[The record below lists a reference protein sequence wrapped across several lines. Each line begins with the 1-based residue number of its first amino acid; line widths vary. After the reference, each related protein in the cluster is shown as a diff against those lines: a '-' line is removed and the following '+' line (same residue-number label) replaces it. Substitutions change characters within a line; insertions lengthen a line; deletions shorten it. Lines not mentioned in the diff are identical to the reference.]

1 MAKTYS
7 VDLREK
13 VAGFVGR
20 GGSCREAARVFGVS
34 ASFVI
39 KLMQRYRLT
48 GSVNPAPR
56 GSRRGSRLDADRSF
70 LVRAIKEKPDQ
81 TMPEL
86 AARLQAERDVVA
98 APAVLSR
105 YLIRIGM
112 TRKKRR
118 FSRPSRSGRTSPSNG
133 GSGDDAS
140 GRCAGHQEG

>member
-7 VDLREK
+7 IDLREK

-34 ASFVI
+34 PSFVI
-39 KLMQRYRLT
+39 KLMQRCRLT
-48 GSVNPAPR
+48 GSVDPAPR
-56 GSRRGSRLDADRSF
+56 GGRRGSRLDAHRAF
-70 LVRAIKEKPDQ
+70 LIRAIEEKPDQ

-118 FSRPSRSGRTSPSNG
+118 FSRPSRTDRTLPPNG
-133 GSGDDAS
+133 GSGDDANS
-140 GRCAGHQEG
+140 RCAGHQEG

>member
-13 VAGFVGR
+13 TAAFVER

-34 ASFVI
+34 PSFVI
-39 KLMQRYRLT
+39 KLMQRRRLT
-48 GSVNPAPR
+48 GSVDPAPR
-56 GSRRGSRLDADRSF
+56 GGRRGSRLDAHRSF
-70 LVRAIKEKPDQ
+70 LVTAIEEKPDQ

-86 AARLQAERDVVA
+86 AARLQAERNVVA

-112 TRKKRR
+112 TRKKRHC
-118 FSRPSRSGRTSPSNG
+118 SRPSRTGRTSPSNG
-133 GSGDDAS
+133 GFGKDAS
-140 GRCAGHQEG
+140 DRCAGHQEG